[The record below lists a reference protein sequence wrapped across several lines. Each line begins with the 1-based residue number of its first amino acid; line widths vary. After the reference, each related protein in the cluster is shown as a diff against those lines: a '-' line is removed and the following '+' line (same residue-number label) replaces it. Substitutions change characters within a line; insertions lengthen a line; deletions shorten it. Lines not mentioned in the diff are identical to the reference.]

1 MTAAR
6 FCAGLQTTP
15 YCPMAL
21 FPRSTSIQSLVE
33 LGLDAL
39 PWIGLAAVPL
49 LLPASVLDNIA
60 PSPQIL
66 LPLLILAGGAVV
78 LWARRR
84 WATSPGSAVTR
95 SGVAR
100 AESTTPSSGELPS
113 AAQSAPRQRPQE
125 QNRDALTGL
134 ADRTHLLDELSEALD
149 ASTEASRRGCPALFT
164 VRTDEYQDV
173 TESFGHQAGQNLLT
187 TVASRIADV
196 PPPGATVARISED
209 TFAVL
214 LPEAESERAHD
225 LGEALKE
232 RFESPFDI
240 AEKRIPIEVS
250 IGLATRP
257 SPDSVFENAEEMLQ
271 AGYSAMHQVQ
281 RRDGENLI
289 VFRSDDQDGTRR
301 LQRRERL
308 RQAIRDDELTLHY
321 QPIILLVSGEVV
333 GAEALVRWD
342 HPDRGVLS
350 PAAFIP
356 LAEETGLVGELDRW
370 VFSQA
375 LEDAER
381 WTAGPDSPLDWI
393 SVNISPQSAEGD
405 LQAWCLR
412 KLSDASI
419 PDGGLHLE
427 ITERWALH
435 DERPLQPLRDEG
447 VRLSIDDFGTG
458 YSSLRY
464 LRSLNADVLKIDS
477 EFIQD
482 LGQDEKT
489 TAIVQFLMNLSLRLD
504 VEVIAEGVETDQQAS
519 ILRNLGCAMAQGYHF
534 ARPVPAQQLVDRVGS
549 ALEDPSSQKE
559 DEVRPA

>member
-1 MTAAR
+1 MSI
-6 FCAGLQTTP
+6 
-15 YCPMAL
+15 
-21 FPRSTSIQSLVE
+21 RSLIG

-39 PWIGLAAVPL
+39 PWIGLAVALL
-49 LLPASVLDNIA
+49 LLPPSVLGSSA
-60 PSPQIL
+60 AYL
-66 LPLLILAGGAVV
+66 LPILVLAGGAVV
-78 LWARRR
+78 LWGRRRR
-84 WATSPGSAVTR
+84 WAASAGTSTAR
-95 SGVAR
+95 SDDVQTG
-100 AESTTPSSGELPS
+100 STTPLPGKSPS
-113 AAQSAPRQRPQE
+113 APQSVPRRRPQD

-134 ADRTHLLDELSEALD
+134 ADRTHLLGELSEALA
-149 ASTEASRRGCPALFT
+149 ASNAAPRRDNPALLT
-164 VRTDEYQDV
+164 IRTNEYQDV

-187 TVASRIADV
+187 AVASRITEV
-196 PPPGATVARISED
+196 PPPDATVARIAED

-214 LPEAESERAHD
+214 LPEAESDHARD

-240 AEKRIPIEVS
+240 AENCIPIEVS

-257 SPDSVFENAEEMLQ
+257 SPDSMFENAEEMLQ

-289 VFRSDDQDGTRR
+289 VFRRDDQDGTRR

-308 RQAIRDDELTLHY
+308 RQAIRDDELTLYY
-321 QPIILLVSGEVV
+321 QPIIHLVSGEAV

-350 PAAFIP
+350 PGAFIP
-356 LAEETGLVGELDRW
+356 LAEETGLIGELDRW

-381 WTAGPDSPLDWI
+381 WTDGPDSPLDWI
-393 SVNISPQSAEGD
+393 SANISPQSAEGD

-412 KLSDASI
+412 KLSDAAI

-435 DERPLQPLRDEG
+435 DKRPLQPLRDEG

-534 ARPVPAQQLVDRVGS
+534 ARPVPAHQLVDRVGA
-549 ALEDPSSQKE
+549 ALEDPSPQKE
-559 DEVRPA
+559 DEGRPA